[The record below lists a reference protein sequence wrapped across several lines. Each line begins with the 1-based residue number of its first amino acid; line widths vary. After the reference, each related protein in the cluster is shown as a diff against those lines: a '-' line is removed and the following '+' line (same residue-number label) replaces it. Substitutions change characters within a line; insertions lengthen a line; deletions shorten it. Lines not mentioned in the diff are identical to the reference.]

1 MDEQYIYVRDL
12 RELARVPENGILSQT
27 IQSDERTKVV
37 SVRFCARAGNS
48 RPTRRPIRRLS
59 RSFREKLPLRL
70 GSDEREVVEGTFVYM
85 TPHLEH
91 GIHAKTGVVMLLT
104 MIKG

>member
-1 MDEQYIYVRDL
+1 MDNQYIYVRDL

-37 SVRFCARAGNS
+37 LFGFAPGQE
-48 RPTRRPIRRLS
+48 LS
-59 RSFREKLPLRL
+59 AHTAPYPATLAFLQGEATLRL

-91 GIHAKTGVVMLLT
+91 GIRAKTGVVMLLT